1 MGDCERAG
9 WAKLIWRYQC
19 GDPEA
24 IRELAAQR
32 GSLIVGLVLVLCAGI
47 AREYD
52 HEYIGDAPVFFLLPL
67 FASLVIALLLYG
79 SLRLFVLRNEIDP
92 VAGRLV
98 SFLSLFWLTAP
109 LAWIYALP
117 AERLL
122 PPVAAAVVNLGLLAI
137 VASWRVWLLGRA
149 CALLFDASLPR
160 VLAAIL
166 LPGSIL
172 VWVGSIASTLS
183 LVSIMGGISLAP
195 ETRLLVDVNWFV
207 FYTAPVFCVASL
219 VALLRTTTRP
229 TPRLSLAEVQRPLP
243 VSGLLATLVLACVLA
258 VPGQIEMRRYVAVDD
273 LIDSKDY
280 QVAIRFLSTHNAE
293 QFPPTHAIPP
303 DPQRVGTGA
312 RGHMPEIIAALE
324 KDDRE
329 WVRSLYLGYV
339 GILMGKG
346 NHPMREVELES
357 YARELARLGQTDSFA
372 RSHAD
377 ALAWQA
383 ENTRRRLDGRPAD
396 DPDRTHLAEVYA
408 ALGIDLQT
416 GRRLATASR

>member
-122 PPVAAAVVNLGLLAI
+122 PPVAAAIVNLGLLAT

-195 ETRLLVDVNWFV
+195 G
-207 FYTAPVFCVASL
+207 PC
-219 VALLRTTTRP
+219 
-229 TPRLSLAEVQRPLP
+229 
-243 VSGLLATLVLACVLA
+243 
-258 VPGQIEMRRYVAVDD
+258 
-273 LIDSKDY
+273 
-280 QVAIRFLSTHNAE
+280 
-293 QFPPTHAIPP
+293 
-303 DPQRVGTGA
+303 
-312 RGHMPEIIAALE
+312 
-324 KDDRE
+324 
-329 WVRSLYLGYV
+329 
-339 GILMGKG
+339 
-346 NHPMREVELES
+346 
-357 YARELARLGQTDSFA
+357 A
-372 RSHAD
+372 RSASWWRCPTTI
-377 ALAWQA
+377 ASPQPTACICA
-383 ENTRRRLDGRPAD
+383 TCRRTGSFSSPSARARSSTPASS
-396 DPDRTHLAEVYA
+396 ACA
-408 ALGIDLQT
+408 N
-416 GRRLATASR
+416 ASF